1 VLGQTQQN
9 ATNQSLENW
18 AFEQRSSG
26 PYSYRAAT
34 SDWRKIVLAT
44 LAGWYAYET
53 PHVAR
58 GINRYPVASLVGMP
72 PHMGTAGRSTGE
84 QIVKQI
90 EEDGD
95 GVVFLPEGYKGT
107 LVRVEL
113 AADAQRL
120 TSSDPSKTAVVLS
133 EPEDG
138 WADTTMLATAGRY
151 AAFPAGLVVGFM
163 AVRAAMA
170 AIRR

>member
-1 VLGQTQQN
+1 
-9 ATNQSLENW
+9 
-18 AFEQRSSG
+18 
-26 PYSYRAAT
+26 
-34 SDWRKIVLAT
+34 
-44 LAGWYAYET
+44 
-53 PHVAR
+53 
-58 GINRYPVASLVGMP
+58 
-72 PHMGTAGRSTGE
+72 MGTAGRSTGE